1 MSDIQPVQ
9 NTVSRTTA
17 PTPTSLPGA
26 RGAGERTFTPAPPQ
40 TAAPA
45 GSGNANANANAN
57 AATDAMLD
65 GVARRNADTANATAA
80 ASGVMVA
87 APLLN
92 TVGLGGLSQV
102 ALLEMQRQIQLE
114 SQMVSTAAN
123 TMKAQH
129 DAKMAVINA
138 IRS

>member
-45 GSGNANANANAN
+45 GSGNAN